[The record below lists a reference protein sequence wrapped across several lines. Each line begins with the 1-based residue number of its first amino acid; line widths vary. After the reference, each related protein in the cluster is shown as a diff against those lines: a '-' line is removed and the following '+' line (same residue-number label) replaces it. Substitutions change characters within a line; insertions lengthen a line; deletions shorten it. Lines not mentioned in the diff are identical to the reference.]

1 MVDESIWAGE
11 QKRRRGRREERDG
24 SEEEVACAFESRTNG
39 ESRWPQDA
47 RDAGLT
53 RASRPKPLPAA
64 KGMFLVRL
72 RTDDSAQKACK
83 GHLQNCLC
91 FDEFIINLL
100 LLEICKNKY
109 YWYTLV

>member
-1 MVDESIWAGE
+1 MSRFGPASRSGVEGE
-11 QKRRRGRREERDG
+11 ERRGTEAKRRWLARLSQGQ
-24 SEEEVACAFESRTNG
+24 NG

-53 RASRPKPLPAA
+53 RASRPKPLLAA